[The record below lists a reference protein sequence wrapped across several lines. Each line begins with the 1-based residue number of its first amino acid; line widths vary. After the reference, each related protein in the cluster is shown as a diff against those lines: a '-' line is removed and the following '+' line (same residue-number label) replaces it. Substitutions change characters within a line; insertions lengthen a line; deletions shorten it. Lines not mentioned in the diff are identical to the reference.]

1 MAGNL
6 TNPWEILDRLLNRE
20 SGHRSLDIG
29 RPDSSHCRHWLR
41 CLQACS
47 GPLEANGHRA
57 QPVDDR
63 PASGECLPDTAL
75 SARIPCPRL
84 LSSMPTTILGEP
96 ADQKQHQG
104 YCEQGPHNAAA
115 SFCWRIPQPCLDR
128 TKPPPRP
135 LPELG
140 PMHGEGDAVG
150 QHHREPGLRGDA
162 KAIRVL
168 SLTLSHP
175 VNLTKI
181 RRGNACTFSDFV
193 TGQWACCRRVAWG
206 LVDNVPVAHR
216 VHRPELCMWTSSLMP
231 TYPQPYKANSEA
243 QIISPSNTFHR

>member
-1 MAGNL
+1 MADCSAPLQTLFPAIWVCSGRRVAGNL

-84 LSSMPTTILGEP
+84 LSSMPTPILGEP

-128 TKPPPRP
+128 TKPPPRA

-150 QHHREPGLRGDA
+150 QHHREPGLRGYA
-162 KAIRVL
+162 KAIRGD
-168 SLTLSHP
+168 H
-175 VNLTKI
+175 
-181 RRGNACTFSDFV
+181 
-193 TGQWACCRRVAWG
+193 Q
-206 LVDNVPVAHR
+206 
-216 VHRPELCMWTSSLMP
+216 
-231 TYPQPYKANSEA
+231 KANLARSPA
-243 QIISPSNTFHR
+243 IQIRSASGFAAGFLINWRSGVIASLSKSCTR